1 MNNKATK
8 ALSSC
13 IYLLAVGSIAAGT
26 VSCKGHLFNK
36 EAVISGVIRNLDDKQ
51 LLLLQEESDSADTIS
66 VKADGTFRYRFAV
79 EGPSGTYLL
88 YIPETSTP
96 VYLYVRKGARIRIRF
111 DANEPGQPPTLRGNV
126 ANECEIVRRMNE
138 AFSGDDPEEIA
149 RMSFPEYRKKL
160 IDEYTAVVK
169 LLKKVKDRK
178 FAESA
183 LKELTARRD
192 YNLYCYRA
200 SYKLYVAPEG
210 DVEDAMFWD
219 FARNI
224 DLNDIANARSGLTEL
239 VLVWD
244 MQSAHIERS
253 DLNVL
258 KELARRV
265 SNQEVLDCL
274 SGECMYSALLNETAV
289 ESLEETYALFTRI
302 CRDPATLQDMEQA
315 YESKITA
322 IRKFGP
328 GKELLDLEMEDRNGT
343 KVNLSSL
350 KGKVRYVDVWASWCG
365 PCRYEMQFLE
375 ELAQRYEGDDRLEIV
390 SLSID
395 TDREAWLQT
404 AMPDRPGWKQ
414 YLATPQSR
422 QVLEE
427 EYSITAIPRF
437 MLFDG
442 HNRIIDIHAPSPS
455 DEEEIDRML
464 QEWLGPDG
472 NSTAKRQP

>member
-1 MNNKATK
+1 MPGHRHT
-8 ALSSC
+8 
-13 IYLLAVGSIAAGT
+13 AG
-26 VSCKGHLFNK
+26 
-36 EAVISGVIRNLDDKQ
+36 
-51 LLLLQEESDSADTIS
+51 
-66 VKADGTFRYRFAV
+66 Y
-79 EGPSGTYLL
+79 
-88 YIPETSTP
+88 
-96 VYLYVRKGARIRIRF
+96 
-111 DANEPGQPPTLRGNV
+111 
-126 ANECEIVRRMNE
+126 
-138 AFSGDDPEEIA
+138 
-149 RMSFPEYRKKL
+149 
-160 IDEYTAVVK
+160 
-169 LLKKVKDRK
+169 
-178 FAESA
+178 
-183 LKELTARRD
+183 
-192 YNLYCYRA
+192 
-200 SYKLYVAPEG
+200 
-210 DVEDAMFWD
+210 
-219 FARNI
+219 
-224 DLNDIANARSGLTEL
+224 
-239 VLVWD
+239 
-244 MQSAHIERS
+244 
-253 DLNVL
+253 
-258 KELARRV
+258 
-265 SNQEVLDCL
+265 
-274 SGECMYSALLNETAV
+274 
-289 ESLEETYALFTRI
+289 
-302 CRDPATLQDMEQA
+302 EQA

-427 EYSITAIPRF
+427 YSITAIPRF

>member
-13 IYLLAVGSIAAGT
+13 IYLLAVGSIVAGT

-126 ANECEIVRRMNE
+126 ANECEIVRWMNE

-160 IDEYTAVVK
+160 MDEYTAVVK

-192 YNLYCYRA
+192 YFT
-200 SYKLYVAPEG
+200 VA
-210 DVEDAMFWD
+210 A
-219 FARNI
+219 
-224 DLNDIANARSGLTEL
+224 
-239 VLVWD
+239 
-244 MQSAHIERS
+244 
-253 DLNVL
+253 
-258 KELARRV
+258 
-265 SNQEVLDCL
+265 
-274 SGECMYSALLNETAV
+274 
-289 ESLEETYALFTRI
+289 
-302 CRDPATLQDMEQA
+302 PATNSMSRPRA
-315 YESKITA
+315 TWRMRCS
-322 IRKFGP
+322 
-328 GKELLDLEMEDRNGT
+328 GT
-343 KVNLSSL
+343 SHGTL
-350 KGKVRYVDVWASWCG
+350 
-365 PCRYEMQFLE
+365 
-375 ELAQRYEGDDRLEIV
+375 
-390 SLSID
+390 
-395 TDREAWLQT
+395 T
-404 AMPDRPGWKQ
+404 
-414 YLATPQSR
+414 
-422 QVLEE
+422 
-427 EYSITAIPRF
+427 
-437 MLFDG
+437 
-442 HNRIIDIHAPSPS
+442 
-455 DEEEIDRML
+455 
-464 QEWLGPDG
+464 
-472 NSTAKRQP
+472 

>member
-1 MNNKATK
+1 
-8 ALSSC
+8 
-13 IYLLAVGSIAAGT
+13 
-26 VSCKGHLFNK
+26 
-36 EAVISGVIRNLDDKQ
+36 
-51 LLLLQEESDSADTIS
+51 
-66 VKADGTFRYRFAV
+66 
-79 EGPSGTYLL
+79 
-88 YIPETSTP
+88 
-96 VYLYVRKGARIRIRF
+96 
-111 DANEPGQPPTLRGNV
+111 
-126 ANECEIVRRMNE
+126 
-138 AFSGDDPEEIA
+138 
-149 RMSFPEYRKKL
+149 
-160 IDEYTAVVK
+160 
-169 LLKKVKDRK
+169 
-178 FAESA
+178 
-183 LKELTARRD
+183 
-192 YNLYCYRA
+192 
-200 SYKLYVAPEG
+200 
-210 DVEDAMFWD
+210 
-219 FARNI
+219 
-224 DLNDIANARSGLTEL
+224 
-239 VLVWD
+239 
-244 MQSAHIERS
+244 
-253 DLNVL
+253 
-258 KELARRV
+258 
-265 SNQEVLDCL
+265 
-274 SGECMYSALLNETAV
+274 MYSALLNETAV

-302 CRDPATLQDMEQA
+302 CRDTATLQDMEQA

-350 KGKVRYVDVWASWCG
+350 KGKVRYVDVWASWC
-365 PCRYEMQFLE
+365 EMQFLE

>member
-36 EAVISGVIRNLDDKQ
+36 EAVISGVIRKLDDKQ
-51 LLLLQEESDSADTIS
+51 LQLLQEESDSADTIS

-138 AFSGDDPEEIA
+138 RFTDGGLDVAA
-149 RMSFPEYRKKL
+149 NMSFPDYYEEVM
-160 IDEYTAVVK
+160 DEYTAIAK
-169 LLKKVKDRK
+169 LLRKAGDRT
-178 FAESA
+178 FADET
-183 LKELTARRD
+183 LKELNARRD

-200 SYKLYVAPEG
+200 SYKLTVSPEG

-274 SGECMYSALLNETAV
+274 SGECMYSALLN
-289 ESLEETYALFTRI
+289 
-302 CRDPATLQDMEQA
+302 
-315 YESKITA
+315 
-322 IRKFGP
+322 
-328 GKELLDLEMEDRNGT
+328 
-343 KVNLSSL
+343 
-350 KGKVRYVDVWASWCG
+350 
-365 PCRYEMQFLE
+365 
-375 ELAQRYEGDDRLEIV
+375 
-390 SLSID
+390 
-395 TDREAWLQT
+395 
-404 AMPDRPGWKQ
+404 
-414 YLATPQSR
+414 
-422 QVLEE
+422 
-427 EYSITAIPRF
+427 
-437 MLFDG
+437 
-442 HNRIIDIHAPSPS
+442 
-455 DEEEIDRML
+455 
-464 QEWLGPDG
+464 
-472 NSTAKRQP
+472 